1 MRATAEALQYSPKFH
16 LVPGGFWG
24 ITLRCDRLCGM
35 LRFSTCS
42 HVFCH
47 IFLDCD
53 GIMVYAVTMYIDTIP
68 NRGSRP
74 AILLREGKR
83 QGKKIIKRTLLNL
96 TDWPAD
102 RIQGLRWLLA
112 DRPVAPID
120 ELFVIE
126 RSLPHG
132 HVDAILRTIR
142 KLGLDTLIASKPCRQ
157 RDLILALIVERLI
170 APCSKLASV
179 RLWQATSLAEELHV
193 EDADVNEAY
202 GAMDWL
208 LGRQERIE
216 AKLAQRHLTEASRVL
231 YDVSSSSYEG
241 RTCPLAQY
249 GHNRDGEKDLACIV
263 YGLLTDDEGRP
274 VAVEVYPGNTADPK
288 TMPDQVTKLRERFG
302 LTHVVLVGDRGMLT
316 DVQIDA
322 LRAHPG
328 LGWVSA
334 LRSQA
339 IRGLVDGQCL
349 QLSLFDERNLAE
361 IRSPDFPGERLVACF
376 NPVLAE
382 ERRRKREALLKAT
395 EQALERIAAEVSRR
409 RKTPLTSDQIGLKV
423 GRVVQRWKM
432 RKHFEWTIG
441 NGTFTWRRNREAIE
455 REAALDGIYVIRT
468 SEPAERLNSEE
479 VVRSYKRLT
488 QVERAFRSL
497 KGMDLRVRPI
507 HHRLPDRV
515 RAHVFLCMLAYHVE
529 WHMRRLLA
537 PLLFEDEELPEARA
551 TRDAVKP
558 AEVSASAKQKKAA
571 RRTTEGLEVHSFQT
585 LLKALG
591 TRCRNRCRLRGDGA
605 PTTVIQ
611 ITEPTPLQTR
621 AMALL
626 GLGPTDRSQ

>member
-1 MRATAEALQYSPKFH
+1 LH
-16 LVPGGFWG
+16 
-24 ITLRCDRLCGM
+24 
-35 LRFSTCS
+35 FSKCS
-42 HVFCH
+42 HV
-47 IFLDCD
+47 IVGIILDFEPVL
-53 GIMVYAVTMYIDTIP
+53 VYNVTMYIETVP
-68 NRGSRP
+68 NRRSRP
-74 AILLREGKR
+74 AILLREGRR

-102 RIQGLRWLLA
+102 RIQGLRWILA

-120 ELFVIE
+120 KLFVIE

-132 HVDAILRTIR
+132 HVDAILRTIH
-142 KLGLDTLIASKPCRQ
+142 KLGLDTLIASKPCRE

-170 APCSKLASV
+170 DPCSKLASV
-179 RLWQATSLAEELHV
+179 RLWHTTSLAEELHV
-193 EDADVNEAY
+193 EDADVNEVY
-202 GAMDWL
+202 GALDWL

-216 AKLAQRHLTEASRVL
+216 AKLARLHLNEGSLVL

-249 GHNRDGEKDLACIV
+249 GHNRDGQKDLPCIV
-263 YGLLTDDEGRP
+263 YGLLTDGEGRP
-274 VAVEVYPGNTADPK
+274 VAVQVYPGNTGDPK
-288 TMPDQVTKLRERFG
+288 TVPDQVTRLRERFG
-302 LTHVVLVGDRGMLT
+302 LSHVVLVGDRGMLT
-316 DVQIDA
+316 DVQIEA

-349 QLSLFDERNLAE
+349 QMSLFDERNLAE
-361 IRSPDFPGERLVACF
+361 IRSPEFPGERLVACF

-395 EQALERIAAEVSRR
+395 ERALERIAAAVSRR
-409 RKTPLTSDQIGLKV
+409 TKTPLTSDQIGLKV
-423 GRVVQRWKM
+423 GRVVERWKVA
-432 RKHFEWTIG
+432 KHFEWTIG
-441 NGTFTWRRNREAIE
+441 DGTFTWKRKTEAIE

-468 SEPAERLNSEE
+468 SEAAGRLGSEE

-497 KGMDLRVRPI
+497 KGMDLRLRPI

-515 RAHVFLCMLAYHVE
+515 RAHVFLCMLAYYVD

-537 PLLFEDEELPEARA
+537 PLLFEDEELPKARA

-558 AEVSASAKQKKAA
+558 AEVSATAKEKKAS
-571 RRTTEGLEVHSFQT
+571 RRTPDGLEVHSFQT
-585 LLKALG
+585 LLEALA
-591 TRCRNRCRLRGDGA
+591 TRCRNRCRLRGDGT

-611 ITEPTPLQTR
+611 VTEPTPLQTR
-621 AMALL
+621 ALALL
-626 GLGPTDRSQ
+626 GLSP

>member
-1 MRATAEALQYSPKFH
+1 
-16 LVPGGFWG
+16 
-24 ITLRCDRLCGM
+24 
-35 LRFSTCS
+35 
-42 HVFCH
+42 
-47 IFLDCD
+47 
-53 GIMVYAVTMYIDTIP
+53 VYTVTMYIDVVP
-68 NRGSRP
+68 NRRSRP

-96 TDWPAD
+96 TDWPPD
-102 RIQGLRWLLA
+102 RIQALRWLLA

-120 ELFVIE
+120 DLFVIE

-132 HVDAILRTIR
+132 HVEAILGTIR

-179 RLWQATSLAEELHV
+179 RLWHTTSLAEELRV

-208 LGRQERIE
+208 LRRQERIE
-216 AKLAQRHLTEASRVL
+216 AKLARRHLTEASRVL

-241 RTCPLAQY
+241 RTCPLARY
-249 GHNRDGEKDLACIV
+249 GHNRDGRKDLPCIV
-263 YGLLTDDEGRP
+263 YGLLTDAEGRP
-274 VAVEVYPGNTADPK
+274 VAIQVYPGNTADPK
-288 TMPDQVTKLRERFG
+288 TIPDQVTKLRERFG
-302 LTHVVLVGDRGMLT
+302 LRHVVLVGDRGMLT
-316 DVQIDA
+316 DVQIEA

-334 LRSQA
+334 LRSAA
-339 IRGLVDGQCL
+339 IRALVEGQCL
-349 QLSLFDERNLAE
+349 QMSLFDQRGLAE
-361 IRSPDFPGERLVACF
+361 IRSPEFPGERLVVCF

-382 ERRRKREALLKAT
+382 ERRRKREALLRAT
-395 EQALERIAAEVSRR
+395 EQALEKIAAEVSRR
-409 RKTPLTSDQIGLKV
+409 RKTPLTSDEIGVKV

-432 RKHFEWTIG
+432 AKHFEWTIG
-441 NGTFTWRRNREAIE
+441 NGAFTWRRKREAIE

-468 SEPAERLNSEE
+468 SEPAERLDSEE

-507 HHRLPDRV
+507 HHRLADRV
-515 RAHVFLCMLAYHVE
+515 RAHVFLCMLAYYVA
-529 WHMRRLLA
+529 WQMRRCLA
-537 PLLFEDEELPEARA
+537 PLLFEDEGLPATRATCDAVNPAART

-558 AEVSASAKQKKAA
+558 ADRATRDGVKPADRATCDVVNPADRATRDGVKPAAVSASAKEKKLT
-571 RRTTEGLEVHSFQT
+571 RRTAAPSGGTAQGGGGEVHSFQT

-591 TRCRNRCRLRGDGA
+591 TRCRNRCRLRGQGT

-611 ITEPTPLQTR
+611 ITEPTPLQTQ
-621 AMALL
+621 ALALL
-626 GLGPTDRSQ
+626 GLGPPARSQ